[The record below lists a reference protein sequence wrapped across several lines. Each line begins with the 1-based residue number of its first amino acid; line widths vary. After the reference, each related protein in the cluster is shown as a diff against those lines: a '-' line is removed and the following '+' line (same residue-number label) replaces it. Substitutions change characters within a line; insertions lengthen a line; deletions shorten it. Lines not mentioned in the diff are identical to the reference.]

1 MLTNLSTDDIKRSIQ
16 AGWDEMSIDYQVE
29 THISLNDVHYAP
41 LCPGEREL
49 QILGEIAEKTVL
61 ELACGAAQNSIA
73 LTKMGARCVGLD
85 ISAKQLAKASQLVK
99 QERVGVSL
107 IKADGETL
115 RMFGDAVFDV
125 VISCFGWEFIPDLEA
140 CFLECHRVLAEGG
153 LLVVGTTHPL
163 TAFEWDED
171 GQFLAVSDY
180 FRPPVEIWEELEG
193 TIAQQGL
200 TFFRTVEETFSTLV
214 SVGFQVEGIW
224 EPYPY
229 PINEMTEEE
238 KRSIPYGGPFW
249 EGQYERL
256 SKVPFSIVYKARK
269 CV

>member
-1 MLTNLSTDDIKRSIQ
+1 MNFSTDDIKRYIQ

-49 QILGEIAEKTVL
+49 QILKKVSRKTIL
-61 ELACGAAQNSIA
+61 KLAYNTTQNSIA

-85 ISAKQLAKASQLVK
+85 ISARQLAEASQLVK

-107 IKADGETL
+107 IKADGEAL
-115 RMFGDAVFDV
+115 RMFGDGVFDV

-180 FRPPVEIWEELEG
+180 FRPPIEIWDELEG
-193 TIAQQGL
+193 TTAQQGL

-214 SVGFQVEGIW
+214 STGFQVGGIW

-238 KRSIPYGGPFW
+238 KKSIPYGGPFW

-256 SKVPFSIVYKARK
+256 SKVPFSIVYKAQK